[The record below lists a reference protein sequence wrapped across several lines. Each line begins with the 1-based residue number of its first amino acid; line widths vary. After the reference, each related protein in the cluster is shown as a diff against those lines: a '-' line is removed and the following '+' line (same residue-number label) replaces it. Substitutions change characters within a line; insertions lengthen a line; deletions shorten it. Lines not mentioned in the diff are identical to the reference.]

1 MNDDPRTAGPT
12 AAPAAAEPNKVAPQF
27 QTSAVIERRGLM
39 LTLSSPS
46 GAGKTTLARR
56 LLASE
61 ANLSMSVSA
70 TTRPRRAGEMEGRDY
85 FFLSLEDFES
95 EVAAGA
101 FLEHARVFDKLYGTP
116 RSQVESWLSEG
127 RDVLFD
133 VDWQGAQQLRAAA
146 PADMVSVFILPPS
159 IDALEQRL
167 RQRGQDSDEVV
178 ANRMARALD
187 EISHWGEYDY
197 VIVNEDL
204 DASESALRSILQAE
218 RRRRSRQFGLEN
230 FVSSLAPRREQ

>member
-1 MNDDPRTAGPT
+1 MNGDPRTTGPLT
-12 AAPAAAEPNKVAPQF
+12 AASQAADTEQPAAALFMTAAAI
-27 QTSAVIERRGLM
+27 TRRGLM

-56 LLASE
+56 LLASD
-61 ANLSMSVSA
+61 ANLTLSVSA
-70 TTRPRRAGEMEGRDY
+70 TTRPRRSGEIEGRDY
-85 FFLSLEDFES
+85 YFLSREAFEAEIED
-95 EVAAGA
+95 GA

-116 RSQVESWLSEG
+116 RAQVESWLTEG

-133 VDWQGAQQLRAAA
+133 VDWQGAQQLRAAM
-146 PADMVSVFILPPS
+146 PSDMVSVFILPPS
-159 IDALEQRL
+159 LEALEKRL

-204 DASESALRSILQAE
+204 EASESALRSILQAE
-218 RRRRSRQFGLEN
+218 RRRRTRQIGLED
-230 FVSSLAPRREQ
+230 FVSSLAPA